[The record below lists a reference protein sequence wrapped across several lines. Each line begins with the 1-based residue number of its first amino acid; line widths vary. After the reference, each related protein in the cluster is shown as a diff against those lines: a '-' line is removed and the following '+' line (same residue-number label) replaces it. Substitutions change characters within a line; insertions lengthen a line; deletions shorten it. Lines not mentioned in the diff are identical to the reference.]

1 MKIKLL
7 IKLQESKKSPQNNS
21 ETNEEILRERF
32 IPPEIRYK
40 LIDDLRLKRE
50 NYWWS
55 KISIIYNN
63 MIMEYQ
69 KIINLLDDTMNQ
81 LSNFGIG
88 NWVEINHESWGK
100 YDSSNI

>member
-63 MIMEYQ
+63 IIMEYQ
-69 KIINLLDDTMNQ
+69 KIINLLDDIMNQ

-88 NWVEINHESWGK
+88 NWVEINDESWGK
-100 YDSSNI
+100 FDSSNI